1 MLVRFWGT
9 RGSLPTP
16 LNAVAVREKI
26 RRALKAS
33 VGQDL
38 STAERIEQ
46 FMDEKLEF
54 AVAGAFGG
62 NTSCVEIDGGG
73 KQHILCDMGSGGREF
88 GNAVMAQKY
97 PHKDNVF
104 NIFQSHPH
112 WDHIMGF
119 PFIVPAY
126 IPGNKVIIYGCH
138 DYLEEAYRR
147 QHAEPG
153 FPVPWAALAAD
164 IEFVALEPGKEYVVD
179 GVTVR
184 ALKQYHSGDSYGYR
198 FEKGGKSVV
207 YSTDC
212 EHKFESINPDY
223 PFVDFLR
230 GADLVIFDAMYSLA
244 DSISIKEDWGHSSNI
259 IGVELAQMAGSKHL
273 CMYHHEPNYDDA
285 MISRILAETIRYE
298 ELSEEGESLHV
309 SSAYDGREIVL

>member
-38 STAERIEQ
+38 STANALNNSWTKNWNLPSRGLLAGIHPVW
-46 FMDEKLEF
+46 KST
-54 AVAGAFGG
+54 VAASSIFSATWAAEAG
-62 NTSCVEIDGGG
+62 NSAI
-73 KQHILCDMGSGGREF
+73 
-88 GNAVMAQKY
+88 AVMAQKY

-119 PFIVPAY
+119 PFFVPAY

-153 FPVPWAALAAD
+153 FPPVPWAALAAD
-164 IEFVALEPGKEYVVD
+164 IRV
-179 GVTVR
+179 
-184 ALKQYHSGDSYGYR
+184 
-198 FEKGGKSVV
+198 
-207 YSTDC
+207 
-212 EHKFESINPDY
+212 
-223 PFVDFLR
+223 R
-230 GADLVIFDAMYSLA
+230 GA
-244 DSISIKEDWGHSSNI
+244 G
-259 IGVELAQMAGSKHL
+259 AGQG
-273 CMYHHEPNYDDA
+273 
-285 MISRILAETIRYE
+285 IRC
-298 ELSEEGESLHV
+298 
-309 SSAYDGREIVL
+309 